1 MSSVSRKLLADTAA
15 DFVVDD
21 FSESDDGLVDERDA
35 MNSQSV
41 SATTDAILG
50 SSVVGMSTVHYST
63 S

>member
-21 FSESDDGLVDERDA
+21 FSDDGLVDERDA